1 MKRLFA
7 VVLVLTLALSLCAC
21 GGGNVTEVCTEH
33 NWGDWEVVTESG
45 EFAPGQSKRLC
56 KVCGAEEVR
65 NEYYK
70 MLLHYSEIIRW
81 LPFFTEAERLQQSID
96 SVITAAFF
104 GGVAHDTIINED
116 DSFYYHIIKVS
127 DLNEFTTKVFGC
139 TYDYTG
145 VSNLEVLLE
154 CNASYDAAQDAI
166 LIKALGAGDEMPVLT
181 DVSYEETEGG
191 TLMVTAYFEFHGQ
204 INEKCFCVAK
214 HGDNYVITTY

>member
-1 MKRLFA
+1 MKRLLA
-7 VVLVLTLALSLCAC
+7 VVLIFALALGLCAC
-21 GGGNVTEVCTEH
+21 GDGNTAEVCTEH
-33 NWGDWEVVTESG
+33 NWGDWEVVAESS

-56 KVCGAEEVR
+56 QACGVEEVK
-65 NEYYK
+65 NEYRK

-81 LPFFTEAERLQQSID
+81 LPFFTEAERLQQSMD

-127 DLNEFTTKVFGC
+127 DLDEFTTKVFGC

-154 CNASYDAAQDAI
+154 CNANYDAAQDAI

-204 INEKCFCVAK
+204 INEKCFCVV
-214 HGDNYVITTY
+214 HRDGNYVISTY